1 MVSLYAE
8 APHLQLDGF
17 MARVTVEDCLDK
29 VDNRFQL
36 VLLAAHRAR
45 MIREG
50 SPITVDRDND
60 KDPVVALREIA
71 DDTVDMGQIKEAFI
85 SNLQEVRPGEEAER
99 EEDLRALDALPTA
112 SEEDVMRA
120 YQQEIESA
128 REDRY

>member
-1 MVSLYAE
+1 
-8 APHLQLDGF
+8 

-50 SPITVDRDND
+50 SPMALDRDND

-71 DDTVDMGQIKEAFI
+71 EEAVDMNLIKEAYI
-85 SNLQEVRPGEEAER
+85 SNLQEVRPGEENER
-99 EEDLRALDALPTA
+99 EEDQRALEAAPTT

>member
-1 MVSLYAE
+1 
-8 APHLQLDGF
+8 

-36 VLLAAHRAR
+36 VILAAHRAR

-50 SPITVDRDND
+50 SPMGVDRDND

-71 DDTVDMGQIKEAFI
+71 EEAVDLGTVKEAFI
-85 SNLQEVRPGEEAER
+85 SNLQEVRPNEEHER
-99 EEDLRALDALPTA
+99 EEDARALQAAPTT
-112 SEEDVMRA
+112 SEEDVMKA